1 MNVLVLG
8 GTNFIGA
15 HAVRR
20 LVALGHDVTVFHRGE
35 TAAELPPSAR
45 HLYGDRKQLSE
56 YADQFRQLAPEVVLD
71 TRAMTEQDA
80 RNVVHT
86 FTGVA
91 EHLVVLSSG
100 DVYRAYDRLRGADPG
115 PPDPTPLTETSP
127 LRDKLYPYRRYAESP
142 EDEMYSYD
150 KILVERVVM
159 ARPDRLPGTVLR
171 LPMVFGP
178 GDYQHRLFGYLK
190 RMDDERPF
198 IILPEKQA
206 PLRALRGYV
215 EDMAE
220 AISLCVVKEAAAD
233 RIYNVAYQE
242 NFTEEQFLEL
252 VAAAAGWHGDI
263 LKVPNEGLPEPLAW
277 NADENPAQDWS
288 VDSSRIREEL
298 GYRELVPQD
307 EALRRAVAWER
318 ANPPSESPA
327 DRFDYGAEDEIVT
340 AYLNR

>member
-20 LVALGHDVTVFHRGE
+20 LSTLGHDVTVFHRGE
-35 TAAELPPSAR
+35 TTAELPPSVR
-45 HLYGDRKQLSE
+45 HLYGDRRRLSQ
-56 YADQFRQLAPEVVLD
+56 YVGQFRELAPEVVLD
-71 TRAMTEQDA
+71 TRAMTEEDA
-80 RNVVHT
+80 SDVVHT

-91 EHLVVLSSG
+91 DRLVVLSSG

-115 PPDPTPLTETSP
+115 PPDPTPLTEDSP
-127 LRDKLYPYRRYAESP
+127 LRDKLYPYRGYAEGP
-142 EDEMYSYD
+142 EDERYSYD
-150 KILVERVVM
+150 KILVERVTM
-159 ARPDRLPGTVLR
+159 ARPDQLPGTVLR

-190 RMDDERPF
+190 RMDDGRSS
-198 IILPEKQA
+198 IILPEEQA

-220 AISLCVVKEAAAD
+220 AISLCVVSEAAAN
-233 RIYNVAYQE
+233 RTYHVAYQE

-252 VAAAAGWHGDI
+252 VAAAAGWRGDI
-263 LKVPNEGLPEPLAW
+263 LKIPNEKLPEPLAW
-277 NADENPAQDWS
+277 NADENPVQDWS

-307 EALRRAVAWER
+307 EALRRTVAWER

-327 DRFDYGAEDEIVT
+327 DRFDYAAEDEVVA
-340 AYLNR
+340 AYLNS